1 MNGNPYSRILQT
13 MQQQGGKNNGQPMSV
28 GCVATVNPLSVRY
41 NNVVVTNGVC
51 CRFPQMPETLKEA
64 IGKDSSLQPELK
76 DFLNGLYEAFNL
88 LEGDNV
94 IVQKAGNNLYILG
107 KA

>member
-1 MNGNPYSRILQT
+1 
-13 MQQQGGKNNGQPMSV
+13 MQQQGEKSNGQPMSI
-28 GCVATVNPLSVRY
+28 GCVVSVNPLSVKY

-51 CRFPQMPETLKEA
+51 CRLPQMPETVKETVEKEP
-64 IGKDSSLQPELK
+64 GLQQELK

-88 LEGDNV
+88 QEGDNV
-94 IVQKAGNNLYILG
+94 IVQKAGNNLFILG